1 MGKQRRR
8 TKSLLIRLALLAI
21 FLVSVH
27 QGPAAIL
34 PRGIAEARTPSTMCI
49 PGRVT
54 PSVTEGPFYK
64 SGSPQRASLL
74 EPGMAGTKLVITG
87 QIFSKS
93 CRPVAGAWLDF
104 WQADARGA
112 YDNAGYRLRGHQFT
126 DSAGRYILES
136 VMPGEYPGRTPHIH
150 VKVMAPNRPVLTTQ
164 LYFAGAAQNQ
174 SDALFR
180 PELLLQIHDT
190 ATGKAA
196 TFNFELELE

>member
-21 FLVSVH
+21 FLVQVH
-27 QGPAAIL
+27 RGPAAIL
-34 PRGIAEARTPSTMCI
+34 PRGIAEARTPSTTCI

-126 DSAGRYILES
+126 DSAGRDILES
-136 VMPGEYPGRTPHIH
+136 VMPGGYPGRTPNIH
-150 VKVMAPNRPVLTTQ
+150 GQVMGPNRPGLK
-164 LYFAGAAQNQ
+164 AK
-174 SDALFR
+174 ALF
-180 PELLLQIHDT
+180 P
-190 ATGKAA
+190 
-196 TFNFELELE
+196 

>member
-1 MGKQRRR
+1 MGKQRARW
-8 TKSLLIRLALLAI
+8 KCLLISLALLAI
-21 FLVSVH
+21 FLVSVY

-34 PRGIAEARTPSTMCI
+34 PQATAQVQTPSATCI

-64 SGSPQRASLL
+64 SGSPQRASLV
-74 EPGMAGTKLVITG
+74 EPGMPGTKLVITG
-87 QIFSKS
+87 YVFSKS
-93 CRPVAGAWLDF
+93 CRPVVGAWLDF
-104 WQADARGA
+104 WQADAQGT

-126 DSAGRYILES
+126 DGAARYTLET

-196 TFNFELELE
+196 TFNFVLELE

>member
-34 PRGIAEARTPSTMCI
+34 PRGIAEARTPSTTCI

-93 CRPVAGAWLDF
+93 CRPVAGAVLGLLP
-104 WQADARGA
+104 A
-112 YDNAGYRLRGHQFT
+112 
-126 DSAGRYILES
+126 
-136 VMPGEYPGRTPHIH
+136 PGR
-150 VKVMAPNRPVLTTQ
+150 
-164 LYFAGAAQNQ
+164 G
-174 SDALFR
+174 S
-180 PELLLQIHDT
+180 EC
-190 ATGKAA
+190 
-196 TFNFELELE
+196 

>member
-34 PRGIAEARTPSTMCI
+34 PRGIAEARTPSTTCI

-74 EPGMAGTKLVITG
+74 EPGMAGTKIRFTRQNLY
-87 QIFSKS
+87 QKS
-93 CRPVAGAWLDF
+93 RPPAGAR
-104 WQADARGA
+104 ARC
-112 YDNAGYRLRGHQFT
+112 
-126 DSAGRYILES
+126 
-136 VMPGEYPGRTPHIH
+136 
-150 VKVMAPNRPVLTTQ
+150 
-164 LYFAGAAQNQ
+164 
-174 SDALFR
+174 
-180 PELLLQIHDT
+180 
-190 ATGKAA
+190 
-196 TFNFELELE
+196 

>member
-1 MGKQRRR
+1 MGRQRTR
-8 TKSLLIRLALLAI
+8 TNSLLIRLALPAI

-27 QGPAAIL
+27 RGPAAIL
-34 PRGIAEARTPSTMCI
+34 PQGIAEARTPSTTCI

-74 EPGMAGTKLVITG
+74 EPSMAGTKLVITG
-87 QIFSKS
+87 QVFSKS
-93 CRPVAGAWLDF
+93 CAPVAGAWLDF
-104 WQADARGA
+104 WQADGRGA

-126 DSAGRYILES
+126 DSAGRYMLES

-150 VKVMAPNRPVLTTQ
+150 VKVMASNRPVLTTQ

-180 PELLLQIHDT
+180 PELLLQIHDS

>member
-34 PRGIAEARTPSTMCI
+34 PRGIAEARTPSTTCI

-74 EPGMAGTKLVITG
+74 EPGMAGTKIVFTG

-93 CRPVAGAWLDF
+93 CRPVAGAWVGF
-104 WQADARGA
+104 WQAEARGG
-112 YDNAGYRLRGHQFT
+112 DDKTREPLRGPPVT
-126 DSAGRYILES
+126 GSARPDMLES
-136 VMPGEYPGRTPHIH
+136 GMPPGYPGPAPHTPIQ
-150 VKVMAPNRPVLTTQ
+150 M
-164 LYFAGAAQNQ
+164 
-174 SDALFR
+174 
-180 PELLLQIHDT
+180 
-190 ATGKAA
+190 
-196 TFNFELELE
+196 

>member
-34 PRGIAEARTPSTMCI
+34 PRGIAEARTPSTTCI

-74 EPGMAGTKLVITG
+74 EPGMAGTKHLITRP
-87 QIFSKS
+87 IFTKS
-93 CRPVAGAWLDF
+93 CPPRAGARAGVLHG
-104 WQADARGA
+104 DARGA
-112 YDNAGYRLRGHQFT
+112 G
-126 DSAGRYILES
+126 
-136 VMPGEYPGRTPHIH
+136 
-150 VKVMAPNRPVLTTQ
+150 
-164 LYFAGAAQNQ
+164 
-174 SDALFR
+174 
-180 PELLLQIHDT
+180 
-190 ATGKAA
+190 GKAP
-196 TFNFELELE
+196 EPPRR